1 MPPKDWPEA
10 PAVAVPAPWDDYNW
24 DANIALADFDAMPQ
38 DDHFYEDDKDGP
50 DEPDDCN
57 DEDGDGPDIVERRD
71 DYVDIDCRD
80 RDDW

>member
-1 MPPKDWPEA
+1 MIP
-10 PAVAVPAPWDDYNW
+10 
-24 DANIALADFDAMPQ
+24 DAMPQ
-38 DDHFYEDDKDGP
+38 GDHFYEDDKDGP

-71 DYVDIDCRD
+71 DYVDIDFRD